1 MKLSN
6 AIEKG
11 NSKYWTTAHV
21 RKNVRKNPTTDQ
33 DWFVMLIGP
42 DEKQYMLVD
51 EAEKPI
57 VHSDINQL
65 VELLSLVGLSSFNVF
80 I

>member
-1 MKLSN
+1 
-6 AIEKG
+6 
-11 NSKYWTTAHV
+11 
-21 RKNVRKNPTTDQ
+21 
-33 DWFVMLIGP
+33 MLIGP